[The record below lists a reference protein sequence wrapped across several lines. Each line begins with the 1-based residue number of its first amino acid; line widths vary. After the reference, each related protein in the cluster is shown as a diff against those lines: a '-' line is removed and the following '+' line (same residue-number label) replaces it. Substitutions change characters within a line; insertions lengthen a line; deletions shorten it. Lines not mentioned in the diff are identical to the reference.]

1 MSTASRVPLSAVALI
16 IGGLVAQEV
25 GASIAVLVFPQVGP
39 AGMVTL
45 RLVFSAAILMAI
57 ARPKLRGIP
66 RRSWVV
72 VTLFGVA
79 LGGMNLLFYEALARL
94 DLGPTVTIEVLG
106 PLALSVILARRAI
119 AWLWA
124 GLALA
129 GVVLLSQGGLA
140 HLDALGVLF
149 ALGAALG
156 WAGYI
161 LSSRATGKSF
171 EGLGGLAIAMVIGAI
186 ITLPFG
192 ISQAGATLLEPHILL
207 LGLAVAVLSSAI
219 PYALELIALRRVKAE
234 TFSVVIAS
242 SPAIATL
249 AGLVI
254 LGQAIGWL
262 QAVGIALVIVAS
274 IGAVRLAPRDPPELE
289 PPV

>member
-1 MSTASRVPLSAVALI
+1 MSTASRVPLSAVGFI
-16 IGGLVAQEV
+16 VGGLVAQEV

-45 RLVFSAAILMAI
+45 RLVFSAAILLAI
-57 ARPKLRGIP
+57 ARPSLRGIP
-66 RRSWVV
+66 ARSWLV
-72 VTLFGVA
+72 VTLFGIS
-79 LGGMNLLFYEALARL
+79 LGAMNLLFYEALARL

-106 PLALSVILARRAI
+106 PLVLSVVLARRAI

-124 GLALA
+124 GLAFA

-156 WAGYI
+156 WAAYI
-161 LSSRATGKSF
+161 LASRATGKSF

-192 ISQAGATLLEPHILL
+192 IGQAGATLLEPHVLL
-207 LGLAVAVLSSAI
+207 LGLAVAILSSAI
-219 PYALELIALRRVKAE
+219 PYALELVALRRVKAE

-262 QAVGIALVIVAS
+262 QAVGIALVIAAS
-274 IGAVRLAPRDPPELE
+274 IGAVRLAPRNPPELE

>member
-1 MSTASRVPLSAVALI
+1 MSTAPRVPLSAVGLI

-45 RLVFSAAILMAI
+45 RLVFSAAILMI
-57 ARPKLRGIP
+57 VARPRLRGIP
-66 RRSWVV
+66 GRSWIVV
-72 VTLFGVA
+72 VLFGVA

-106 PLALSVILARRAI
+106 PLVLSVILARRAI

-124 GLALA
+124 GLAFA
-129 GVVLLSQGGLA
+129 GVVLLSQGGLG
-140 HLDALGVLF
+140 HLDAIGVLF

-161 LSSRATGKSF
+161 LASRATGKHF

-192 ISQAGATLLEPHILL
+192 VSQAGATLLEPQILL

-219 PYALELIALRRVKAE
+219 PYALELVALRRVKAE
-234 TFSVVIAS
+234 TFSIVIAS

-249 AGLVI
+249 AGFVI

-262 QAVGIALVIVAS
+262 QAVGIALVIAAS
-274 IGAVRLAPRDPPELE
+274 IGAVRLAPRNPPNLE

>member
-57 ARPKLRGIP
+57 ARPRLRGIP
-66 RRSWVV
+66 RRSWLV

-106 PLALSVILARRAI
+106 PLVLSVILARRAI

-124 GLALA
+124 GLAFG

-171 EGLGGLAIAMVIGAI
+171 EGLGGLAIAMVIGAV

-207 LGLAVAVLSSAI
+207 LGLAVAILSSAI

-262 QAVGIALVIVAS
+262 QAVGIALVIAAS
-274 IGAVRLAPRDPPELE
+274 IGAVRLAPRNPPELE